1 MIYIVMGVSGCGKST
16 VGALLGKELTLPF
29 YDADDFHPTEN
40 INKMAD
46 GIALNDDDRAP
57 WLKLLADK
65 IVNWEAK
72 GGAVL
77 ACSALKQSY
86 RNVLSSTTENAVT
99 FVYLEGTKAV
109 LHERLTSR
117 ESHFMPDT
125 LLDSQL
131 NTLEPP
137 TDAVTVSIDNSIDN
151 IISKILKDISL

>member
-1 MIYIVMGVSGCGKST
+1 MGVSGCGKST
-16 VGALLGKELTLPF
+16 VGAMLAEKVTLPF
-29 YDADDFHPTEN
+29 YDADDFHPIEN
-40 INKMAD
+40 VNKMAS
-46 GIALNDDDRAP
+46 GIPLNDEDRAP

-65 IVNWEAK
+65 IVNWEIT

-86 RNVLSSTTENAVT
+86 RDILSSTTKNAVT
-99 FVYLEGTKAV
+99 FVYLAGTKAV

-131 NTLEPP
+131 HTLEPP
-137 TDAVTVSIDNSIDN
+137 TDAITVSIDNSVDK
-151 IISKILKDISL
+151 IISTILKDISS

>member
-16 VGALLGKELTLPF
+16 VGAMLAEEVTLPF
-29 YDADDFHPTEN
+29 YDADDFHPIEN
-40 INKMAD
+40 VNKMAS
-46 GIALNDDDRAP
+46 GIPLNDEDRAP

-65 IVNWEAK
+65 IASWATT

-86 RNVLSSTTENAVT
+86 RDLLSSTTKNAIT

-109 LHERLTSR
+109 LHGRLTSR
-117 ESHFMPDT
+117 EAHFMPDT

-137 TDAVTVSIDNSIDN
+137 TDAITVSIDNSVDK
-151 IISKILKDISL
+151 IISTILKDISS